1 MIEESPTFSK
11 FIIRPFSGRLSE
23 LLDLIDEITFM
34 QLVERLAAL
43 LLSKGSTVKA
53 THSQLA
59 DELGSVREVTS
70 RILKE
75 F

>member
-1 MIEESPTFSK
+1 
-11 FIIRPFSGRLSE
+11 
-23 LLDLIDEITFM
+23 M

-53 THSQLA
+53 TQSQLA